1 MNQFR
6 SARNELELFIWHCNY
21 KLSNRCPHYVMGRL
35 SLLHGVPSRYIHVHV
50 YIYTVYELSRNLF
63 RTVVFKLYIQQFS
76 RELPTAHRVYRVK
89 CVKWFHYECKM
100 LFFCNSPE
108 LLKAQPSFPDF
119 PLSVVVVV
127 VFFMVFF
134 LFSSFSP
141 VPFGQFQSNLPW
153 VKGYSF
159 LFKKGATP
167 FSRGRW

>member
-6 SARNELELFIWHCNY
+6 SSRNELELFIWHCNY

-50 YIYTVYELSRNLF
+50 YIYTVYELSLNNGENFFLEPLCSSYISNSFQENCQQHIELTGLSANARCFSFVTHLSCWRLNRAFLIF
-63 RTVVFKLYIQQFS
+63 RCLSLYLS
-76 RELPTAHRVYRVK
+76 
-89 CVKWFHYECKM
+89 
-100 LFFCNSPE
+100 FFN
-108 LLKAQPSFPDF
+108 
-119 PLSVVVVV
+119 
-127 VFFMVFF
+127 VFF

-141 VPFGQFQSNLPW
+141 VPFGQFQLNLPW